1 MSHLIKKSLEGI
13 SMLDTTLLYDSYS
26 IIKEKLLDPARK
38 RIHRII
44 DNWIDANKVIVPY
57 GFFNYNGKVYKHSSI
72 ANVSTRGIYI
82 QGDPSVFKPVEEAY
96 TQGMRD
102 IEYVTQYVS
111 HCLNN
116 ADGYYANAYSMFT
129 LSIQAL
135 LPKPT
140 TEPTYT
146 QEHIV
151 ELLKYHHKGMELA
164 DHLYVTVLLE
174 D

>member
-1 MSHLIKKSLEGI
+1 
-13 SMLDTTLLYDSYS
+13 MLDTTLLYDSYS

-116 ADGYYANAYSMFT
+116 ADGYYANVYSMFT
-129 LSIQAL
+129 LPIQAL

-151 ELLKYHHKGMELA
+151 ELLKYHHKGMELTE
-164 DHLYVTVLLE
+164 HLYVTVLLE